1 MYVFVESC
9 CFEAFGSCLTP
20 HYSGT
25 LVLQQR
31 WSQTGHRWTPLPG
44 IVAQTEVPGCQEA
57 SLHRQRLRHDLSKY
71 GRWPSMHF
79 EDENSLIACAQNE
92 VEHL

>member
-1 MYVFVESC
+1 MLYFLGGIGAQSLRNLQK
-9 CFEAFGSCLTP
+9 GK
-20 HYSGT
+20 SGT